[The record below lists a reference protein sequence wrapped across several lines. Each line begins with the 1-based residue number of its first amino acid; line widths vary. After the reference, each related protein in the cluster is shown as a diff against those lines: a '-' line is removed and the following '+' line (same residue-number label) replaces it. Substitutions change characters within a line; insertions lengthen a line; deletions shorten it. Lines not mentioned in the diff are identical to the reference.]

1 MRSIAT
7 ILPATA
13 GRALAGLLLMA
24 LVACAPTHIRQE
36 QAYSGPPLPRPENI
50 LVADFAVT
58 PQQVKLDSGLRARL
72 MGMVSGTPQD
82 VQATEDGR
90 AVADAIANTL
100 VQDLRKLGLPAV
112 RADASAPAIGG
123 NTLIIDGQMLSV
135 DEGNRTRR
143 NLIGLGAGQSTVEAD
158 LQLYY
163 QSAGAQPRLIERFD
177 AVAQSSRK
185 PGAAETMG
193 VGAATGRIA
202 ESAAVGTGSSL
213 LMSGDA
219 ASDGEHMAKQVVEK
233 LKPFFT
239 QQGWLTRPAT

>member
-1 MRSIAT
+1 MRSIWMVS
-7 ILPATA
+7 PAMA
-13 GRALAGLLLMA
+13 GRALAGLLLMVTA
-24 LVACAPTHIRQE
+24 ACAPTHIRQE
-36 QAYSGPPLPRPENI
+36 QAYDGPALPRPDNI

-58 PQQVKLDSGLRARL
+58 PQEVKLDSGLRARL
-72 MGMVSGTPQD
+72 MSAFSGTSPD
-82 VQATEDGR
+82 AQAAEDGR
-90 AVADAIANTL
+90 AVAGAISGTL
-100 VQDLRKLGLPAV
+100 VQEIQKLGLPAV
-112 RADASAPAIGG
+112 RADATAPAIGG

-163 QSAGAQPRLIERFD
+163 QSSGSQPRLIERFD

-193 VGAATGRIA
+193 VGAATGRVA
-202 ESAAVGTGSSL
+202 ESAALGAGTSV

-219 ASDGEHMAKQVVEK
+219 ASDGERMAQQVVEK
-233 LKPFFT
+233 LKPFFAR
-239 QQGWLTRPAT
+239 QGWLTKP

>member
-7 ILPATA
+7 VSPATA
-13 GRALAGLLLMA
+13 GGALAGLLLMA
-24 LVACAPTHIRQE
+24 LAACAPTHIRQE

-82 VQATEDGR
+82 VQAAEDGR

-163 QSAGAQPRLIERFD
+163 QSAGAQPRQIESFE

-193 VGAATGRIA
+193 VGAATGRVA
-202 ESAAVGTGSSL
+202 ESAAVGVGTSV

-219 ASDGEHMAKQVVEK
+219 ASDGENMAKQVVEK
-233 LKPFFT
+233 LRPFFT
-239 QQGWLTRPAT
+239 QQGWLTKPAT